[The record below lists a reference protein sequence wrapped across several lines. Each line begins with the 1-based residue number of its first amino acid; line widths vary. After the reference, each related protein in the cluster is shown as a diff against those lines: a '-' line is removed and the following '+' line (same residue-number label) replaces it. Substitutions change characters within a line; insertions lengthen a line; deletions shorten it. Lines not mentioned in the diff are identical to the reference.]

1 MKIRWFPITAA
12 LAAADQAAK
21 CYAENKL
28 AKEKERA
35 ITDKVV
41 FYGTFKT
48 KESV

>member
-28 AKEKERA
+28 AKEKNVRLQ
-35 ITDKVV
+35 TRL